1 MPSYIDSVKAVEA
14 NPHQAYTISQ
24 SETSLEPVLILI
36 SPAKTLDFETAAP
49 LKRFSQ
55 PEFIDDTARLVKQL
69 RELSATEV
77 SALMKISTK
86 LGELNSDRFKTWQ
99 ANYDDT
105 NAKQAL
111 LAFQGDVY
119 QGMAVDNYTLE
130 DFEFAQDHLRIL
142 SGLYGVL
149 RPLDLIQPYRLEMG
163 TKIAHGKLQSLAAN
177 TLYEFWGEKLT
188 QAINQQLEK
197 LEPKIIVNLAS
208 NEYFKAVKPKLLPGE
223 IITPTFKD
231 WKNGKYKI
239 ISFYAK
245 KARGMM
251 ASYIIKNQ
259 IKITDDIKGF
269 AEAGYSY
276 NPELSQRNDLVFTRQ
291 PHGVTKSSKA

>member
-1 MPSYIDSVKAVEA
+1 M
-14 NPHQAYTISQ
+14 
-24 SETSLEPVLILI
+24 LILI

-49 LKRFSQ
+49 IKRFSQ
-55 PEFIDDTARLVKQL
+55 PEFVADTARLVEQL
-69 RELSATEV
+69 RILSATEI
-77 SALMKISTK
+77 SALMKISDK
-86 LGELNSDRFKTWQ
+86 LGQLNSDRFKTWQ

-119 QGMAVDNYTLE
+119 QGMAVDSYTVE

-163 TKIAHGKLQSLAAN
+163 TKIAHGKLQDLAAN
-177 TLYEFWGEKLT
+177 TLYEFWGDKLT
-188 QAINQQLEK
+188 QVINQQLEK
-197 LEPKIIVNLAS
+197 LESKIIVNLAS
-208 NEYFKAVKPKLLPGE
+208 NEYFKAVNPKLLPGE
-223 IITPTFKD
+223 IITPVFKD

-259 IKITDDIKGF
+259 IKSANDIKDF
-269 AEAGYSY
+269 TEAGYSY
-276 NPELSQRNDLVFTRQ
+276 NLELSSEKDLVFTRNI
-291 PHGVTKSSKA
+291 TA